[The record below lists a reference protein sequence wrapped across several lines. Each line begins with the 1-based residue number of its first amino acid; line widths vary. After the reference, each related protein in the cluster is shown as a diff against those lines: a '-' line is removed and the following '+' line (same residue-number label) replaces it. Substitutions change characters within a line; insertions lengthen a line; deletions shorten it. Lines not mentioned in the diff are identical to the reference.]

1 MRDDPTLK
9 DKNVVAIDPNMS
21 DLLYCV
27 DSDAKDQVKFKYTQN
42 TRRKETKV
50 EKYRNTLQQRKEE
63 NKVEDKTV
71 QQWEAEPSEH
81 NRKTM
86 NFEHLKTYVNNKK

>member
-27 DSDAKDQVKFKYTQN
+27 DSDAKDQVKFRYTQN

-50 EKYRNTLQQRKEE
+50 KKYCNILQQRKQE

-71 QQWEAEPSEH
+71 QQWEAGLGEH

-86 NFEHLKTYVNNKK
+86 NFEHFKAYVNKKK